1 MGEKEIYQDAIV
13 FFDPE
18 TDQWV
23 AGVHMV
29 GFATESKAMKVA
41 EIMSE
46 NIENDI
52 MSHSKV
58 N

>member
-13 FFDPE
+13 FFDTE
-18 TDQWV
+18 TEKWV

-29 GFATESKAMKVA
+29 GFATESQAMRIA